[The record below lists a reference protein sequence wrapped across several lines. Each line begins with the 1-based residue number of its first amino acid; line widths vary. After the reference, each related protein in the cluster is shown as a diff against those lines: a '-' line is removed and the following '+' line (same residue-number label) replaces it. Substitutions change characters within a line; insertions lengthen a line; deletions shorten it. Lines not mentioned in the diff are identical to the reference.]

1 MSTNCNHSALG
12 SYILSSP
19 VFVTN
24 VAKSVVKIHSSSRE
38 LCWCVDSK
46 ADFCFQYFP
55 YSRQSNTE
63 THLKI
68 GHDHFYPHPF
78 NLRINV
84 YTHTATAVAKVHFYE
99 PSSGSTIAGHV
110 RQKLGH
116 LLSLL
121 NTIDRWVTVLMS
133 SFPQFRGFLES
144 LQLSNFL
151 QFMW

>member
-1 MSTNCNHSALG
+1 MSTICNHSALG

-24 VAKSVVKIHSSSRE
+24 VAKSVVNIHNSSSRE

-46 ADFCFQYFP
+46 ADFSFQYFS

-84 YTHTATAVAKVHFYE
+84 YTYTATAVAKCISVSQVLEVPLRVTF
-99 PSSGSTIAGHV
+99 V
-110 RQKLGH
+110 R
-116 LLSLL
+116 
-121 NTIDRWVTVLMS
+121 NWVTYCHYLI
-133 SFPQFRGFLES
+133 R
-144 LQLSNFL
+144 
-151 QFMW
+151 